1 MCKEPIHR
9 ESIEPCSPSF
19 NLPVAASNGLED
31 KGHIDRTFKA
41 SACSGV
47 ELSYQ
52 NSSKPQGANEVVKL
66 RRTTHSLKSRRN
78 AWMASPAVTIKNSS
92 EAHSSGAG
100 LAGDAKSLGP
110 CRLPSWESSPII
122 TLSGNGS
129 LAAGSS
135 TTLSRTRRGWEVR
148 NCVKSSLR
156 IVLGYRNNQT
166 AARVKSHKFN
176 ESSCTAP
183 APDF

>member
-1 MCKEPIHR
+1 MCKEPIHG
-9 ESIEPCSPSF
+9 ESIEPYSPSF

-31 KGHIDRTFKA
+31 KGRIDRTFKA

-52 NSSKPQGANEVVKL
+52 NSSKAQGANEVVKL

-92 EAHSSGAG
+92 EVHSSGAG
-100 LAGDAKSLGP
+100 LAGEAKSLVP
-110 CRLPSWESSPII
+110 CRLPSWESSLII

-129 LAAGSS
+129 LALGSS
-135 TTLSRTRRGWEVR
+135 TTLISHPSRLEVR
-148 NCVKSSLR
+148 NCVKSS
-156 IVLGYRNNQT
+156 
-166 AARVKSHKFN
+166 FF
-176 ESSCTAP
+176 E
-183 APDF
+183 